1 MTDDRHITPSGEAH
15 GRNWSGSSDLGR
27 LEQRVIYNER
37 GLDELKDSVKD
48 LNKSISDLNSNISDI
63 GKPQYHVWAAFGTLF
78 SSIIS
83 GVFGFV
89 WWMTITPINEHLKS
103 IEINLATGIPR
114 EVHLKQ
120 WADIDKEISRMQKS
134 IDELVTKDTYN
145 NKLIEFN
152 GRFSKEE
159 AAIDELRRS
168 KK

>member
-15 GRNWSGSSDLGR
+15 GRNWSGPSDLGR

-37 GLDELKDSVKD
+37 GLDELKDGVKELNKGVAD
-48 LNKSISDLNSNISDI
+48 LNTNLSNI

-78 SSIIS
+78 TTIIS
-83 GVFGFV
+83 GIFWFI
-89 WWMTITPINEHLKS
+89 WWMTITPINDHLKS
-103 IEINLATGIPR
+103 IDISLATSVPR

-120 WADIDKEISRMQKS
+120 WADTDKEILRIQKS
-134 IDELVTKDTYN
+134 IEDLVTKDTYN

-152 GRFSKEE
+152 GRFSKDE
-159 AAIDELRRS
+159 ATIDELRRA